1 LKRAAGLVV
10 LVLLIHGALGLW
22 VMRAA
27 RIGVSAEPKA
37 GTWVEL
43 RPVEHERTANETAS
57 RPIAGPHAVRN
68 SRPEHNPAPEAA
80 PAAIKP
86 LPGALGVDPEDGR
99 AATQQ
104 ELQAAASPPLPTEQ
118 QELQDSSEVPT
129 GVASD
134 PGSTSPTPS
143 RPGSDSIPHADST
156 PVSDS
161 IPHADSTPASDPI
174 PATASRSGSTE
185 PGPELAAGSS
195 LRRLRVYLG
204 DYTIAQPVAR
214 LQIEVEVV
222 PPHYRLRSKGEAEGL
237 IALFYSGTLTQESR
251 GRIGPTG
258 LLPEQYVETRGG
270 RRQRSVRFDHEAMQL
285 LPTDAPEVVL
295 PEGTQD
301 RLSVL
306 FQLGL
311 IVRAN
316 PQRFVAGARIEL
328 PVATLREVRLERFE
342 VMGDEVLIVN
352 DRPWRA
358 LHLKR
363 PLIQAGRDPSVQV
376 WLGYDADLQ
385 PIRIRLEDAKGQVL
399 DQVIDEP

>member
-1 LKRAAGLVV
+1 LKRAAGLVA

-68 SRPEHNPAPEAA
+68 SRPEDNAAPEAA

-104 ELQAAASPPLPTEQ
+104 ELQAAASQPLPTEQ

-134 PGSTSPTPS
+134 PGPTSPTPS
-143 RPGSDSIPHADST
+143 RPGSYSIPHADST

-161 IPHADSTPASDPI
+161 IPHADSIPASDPI

-185 PGPELAAGSS
+185 TGPEPAAGSS

-214 LQIEVEVV
+214 LQIEVEVA

>member
-1 LKRAAGLVV
+1 MKRAAGLVV

-37 GTWVEL
+37 GSWVEL

-134 PGSTSPTPS
+134 PGPTSPTPS